1 MRLLFPNGIM
11 MKTRYLMTYNQWE
24 IVLLPFPF
32 TDLSARKKRPAVVIS
47 PTSYNSGPDTVV
59 LFMTSKMDVSSK
71 EGDYRIKK
79 WQFANLPKPSQTR
92 MKFAT
97 IDNSFILKKIGE
109 IHSIDQ
115 DGIKSELRKFLG
127 I

>member
-1 MRLLFPNGIM
+1 
-11 MKTRYLMTYNQWE
+11 MTYNQWD

-32 TDLSARKKRPAVVIS
+32 TDLSASKKRPAVVIS
-47 PTSYNSGPDTVV
+47 PTSYNSGADTVV
-59 LFMTSKMDVSSK
+59 LFMTSKMDISPK
-71 EGDYRIKK
+71 EGDYQIKK

-97 IDNSFILKKIGE
+97 IDNSFILKKIGT

-115 DGIKSELRKFLG
+115 GGIKSELRKFLD